1 MPAFDQWHPKMINFC
16 FRIKPSSKKSKLLC
30 KYCGCVSYCTSK
42 CQNFDIPDHQEECT
56 ALSKLGSL
64 RFFIDDKT
72 RLIYRIWLR
81 LKVIRSAYC
90 STAHDMTEINYVML
104 ICHHLFQKEAVDDG
118 QLYFEEIPTE
128 PPTNRYFSDLMDRKI
143 IN

>member
-1 MPAFDQWHPKMINFC
+1 M
-16 FRIKPSSKKSKLLC
+16 
-30 KYCGCVSYCTSK
+30 
-42 CQNFDIPDHQEECT
+42 DIPDHQEECT

-81 LKVIRSAYC
+81 LKVIRAAYF
-90 STAHDMTEINYVML
+90 STAHDWEKEMTEINNTII

-118 QLYFEEIPTE
+118 KLYFEEIPTE

>member
-1 MPAFDQWHPKMINFC
+1 M
-16 FRIKPSSKKSKLLC
+16 
-30 KYCGCVSYCTSK
+30 
-42 CQNFDIPDHQEECT
+42 DIPGHQVECT
-56 ALSKLGSL
+56 ALSGLGSL

-90 STAHDMTEINYVML
+90 SATHDLTEINNAIL
-104 ICHHLFQKEAVDDG
+104 ICHHLFQKEVVDDG

-143 IN
+143 IS

>member
-1 MPAFDQWHPKMINFC
+1 
-16 FRIKPSSKKSKLLC
+16 
-30 KYCGCVSYCTSK
+30 
-42 CQNFDIPDHQEECT
+42 
-56 ALSKLGSL
+56 
-64 RFFIDDKT
+64 
-72 RLIYRIWLR
+72 
-81 LKVIRSAYC
+81 
-90 STAHDMTEINYVML
+90 MTEINYVML